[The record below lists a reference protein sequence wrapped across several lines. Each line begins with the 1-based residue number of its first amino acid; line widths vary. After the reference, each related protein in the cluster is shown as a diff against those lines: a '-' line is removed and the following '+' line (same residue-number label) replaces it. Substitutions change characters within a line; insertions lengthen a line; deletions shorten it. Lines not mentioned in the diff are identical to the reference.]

1 MLVLWI
7 ILLLSGVFH
16 FILIMLLKRLKKDY
30 LYFKGQ
36 RGIDEEYK
44 AWRTLILQ
52 AIFENFMVFVVI
64 AVVIFTILTGR

>member
-1 MLVLWI
+1 MI
-7 ILLLSGVFH
+7 ILYILLILSTVFH
-16 FILIMLLKRLKKDY
+16 FILVRALKRLKKDY

-52 AIFENFMVFVVI
+52 AIFENFMVFIVLAI
-64 AVVIFTILTGR
+64 IIYTNLERW

>member
-1 MLVLWI
+1 MLALWI
-7 ILLLSGVFH
+7 IFLLSAVFH
-16 FILIMLLKRLKKDY
+16 FILIKALKRLRNDY

-44 AWRTLILQ
+44 AWRTLVLQ

-64 AVVIFTILTGR
+64 AVIIFTILTGR

>member
-7 ILLLSGVFH
+7 ILLLSGVLH

-64 AVVIFTILTGR
+64 AVIIFTILTGR

>member
-64 AVVIFTILTGR
+64 AVIIFTILTGR

>member
-7 ILLLSGVFH
+7 ILLLSAVFH
-16 FILIMLLKRLKKDY
+16 FILVKAFKRLRNDY
-30 LYFKGQ
+30 LHFKGQ

-44 AWRTLILQ
+44 AWRTLVLQ

-64 AVVIFTILTGR
+64 AVIIFTILTGR

>member
-1 MLVLWI
+1 MLALWI
-7 ILLLSGVFH
+7 ILLLSAVFH
-16 FILIMLLKRLKKDY
+16 FILVKALKRLRNDY
-30 LYFKGQ
+30 LHFKAQ

>member
-7 ILLLSGVFH
+7 ILLLSVVFH
-16 FILIMLLKRLKKDY
+16 FILVKALKRLRNDY
-30 LYFKGQ
+30 LHFKGQ

-64 AVVIFTILTGR
+64 AVIIFTVLTGR

>member
-7 ILLLSGVFH
+7 ILLLSAVFH
-16 FILIMLLKRLKKDY
+16 FILVKALKRLRNDY
-30 LYFKGQ
+30 LHFKDQ

-64 AVVIFTILTGR
+64 AVIIFTILTGR